1 MLVLQDFVFINEN
14 VEIVVVGVDFH
25 LQERLC

>member
-25 LQERLC
+25 LEERLC

>member
-14 VEIVVVGVDFH
+14 VEIVMVGVDFH
-25 LQERLC
+25 LKERLC

>member
-14 VEIVVVGVDFH
+14 VEIIVVGVDFH

>member
-14 VEIVVVGVDFH
+14 VEIVVVRVDFH
-25 LQERLC
+25 LEERLC